1 MSKNMISIT
10 ILLSAVITFILRA
23 LPFIAFR
30 GSKRMPQKLEQLGKI
45 LPTAVMAVMLVYC
58 LKDVGDNIK
67 IIGIPKILAVVATA
81 VLYKWK
87 HNTLIS
93 ILIGTVF
100 YMILLRLVSIT

>member
-1 MSKNMISIT
+1 
-10 ILLSAVITFILRA
+10 
-23 LPFIAFR
+23 
-30 GSKRMPQKLEQLGKI
+30 MPQKLEQLGKI

-81 VLYKWK
+81 VLYKWE